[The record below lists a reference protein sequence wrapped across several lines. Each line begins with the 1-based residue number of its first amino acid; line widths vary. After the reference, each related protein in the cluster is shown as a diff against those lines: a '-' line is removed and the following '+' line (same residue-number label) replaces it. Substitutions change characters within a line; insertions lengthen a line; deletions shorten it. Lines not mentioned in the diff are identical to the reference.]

1 MLFPE
6 MQLWLKLLLA
16 IAVALVISLAA
27 TPIVKSFAEKVGAI
41 DNPDEAR
48 RVHDHPIPRMGG
60 MAIFLGFLISVVLF
74 ADVTEQVQGILIG
87 AVIIVA
93 TGAIDDIISLR
104 YWIKLLAQIL
114 AAVVAVIHGVVI
126 EVVMNP
132 NIFSETPSLLLG
144 VLAVPITVIWI
155 VGITNSVN
163 LIDGLD
169 GLACGVSTI
178 SCITMLVVALMVAE
192 GNVAVILACLAG
204 ACIGFIPYNF
214 NPAKIFMGDTGAL
227 LLGYVLATVSV
238 LGMFKFYAI
247 VTFVVHLRAD
257 TVADVIAHDGI
268 PLGLRIVLNSR
279 RDIGD
284 AVACN
289 GVLYPLKK
297 ALAGGGNE
305 AKRLIAA
312 LAAGICPRAVSDKT
326 LICRA
331 DIDADDIALLKAALA
346 GYAVNDLVVYRD
358 ADAGRI
364 AVVAQKRGLCS
375 QFLDEAEE
383 LLVYR
388 LRRHAGLDHLPGQGS
403 GSGRD
408 AARLTHE
415 VDLLSGFYDD
425 RHQFSPN
432 TFTISAVVASIVG

>member
-1 MLFPE
+1 MLFPD

-16 IAVALVISLAA
+16 IAVALGISLAV

-41 DNPDEAR
+41 DNPGEAR

-74 ADVTEQVQGILIG
+74 ADVTKQVQGILIG

-93 TGAIDDIISLR
+93 TGAVDDIVSLK

-126 EVVMNP
+126 EVLMNP
-132 NIFSETPSLLLG
+132 NIFSDTPSLLLG
-144 VLAVPITVIWI
+144 VLGVPITIFWI

-192 GNVAVILACLAG
+192 GNVALILAALAG

-227 LLGYVLATVSV
+227 LLGYVLSTVSV

-247 VTFVVHLRAD
+247 VTFVVPILALALPLFDTLFAIIRRLLRGQNPMTPDRGHLHHRLIDMGLSQKQA
-257 TVADVIAHDGI
+257 VAVLYSLSAMLGLTAVVISTSG
-268 PLGLRIVLNSR
+268 GLRILLLVFELL
-279 RDIGD
+279 I
-284 AVACN
+284 
-289 GVLYPLKK
+289 
-297 ALAGGGNE
+297 ALAVGMFVIKTIE
-305 AKRLIAA
+305 HPAHEPAK
-312 LAAGICPRAVSDKT
+312 DH
-326 LICRA
+326 
-331 DIDADDIALLKAALA
+331 
-346 GYAVNDLVVYRD
+346 VN
-358 ADAGRI
+358 RI
-364 AVVAQKRGLCS
+364 ADLYAAHHHEEKNDG
-375 QFLDEAEE
+375 AEE
-383 LLVYR
+383 SR
-388 LRRHAGLDHLPGQGS
+388 Q
-403 GSGRD
+403 
-408 AARLTHE
+408 
-415 VDLLSGFYDD
+415 
-425 RHQFSPN
+425 
-432 TFTISAVVASIVG
+432 

>member
-1 MLFPE
+1 

-16 IAVALVISLAA
+16 IAVALGISLAV

-41 DNPDEAR
+41 DNPGEAR

-74 ADVTEQVQGILIG
+74 ADVTKQVQGILIG

-93 TGAIDDIISLR
+93 TGAVDDIVSLK

-126 EVVMNP
+126 EVLMNP
-132 NIFSETPSLLLG
+132 NIFSDTPSLLLG
-144 VLAVPITVIWI
+144 VLGVPITIFWI

-192 GNVAVILACLAG
+192 GNVALILAALAG

-227 LLGYVLATVSV
+227 LLGYVLSTVSV

-247 VTFVVHLRAD
+247 VTFVVPILALALPLFDTLFAIIRRLLRGQNPMTPDRGHLHHRLIDMGLSQKQA
-257 TVADVIAHDGI
+257 VAVLYSLSAMLGLTAVVISTSG
-268 PLGLRIVLNSR
+268 GLRILLLVFELL
-279 RDIGD
+279 I
-284 AVACN
+284 
-289 GVLYPLKK
+289 
-297 ALAGGGNE
+297 ALAVGMFVIKTIE
-305 AKRLIAA
+305 HPAHEPAK
-312 LAAGICPRAVSDKT
+312 DH
-326 LICRA
+326 
-331 DIDADDIALLKAALA
+331 
-346 GYAVNDLVVYRD
+346 VN
-358 ADAGRI
+358 RI
-364 AVVAQKRGLCS
+364 ADLYA
-375 QFLDEAEE
+375 AHHHEE
-383 LLVYR
+383 KNDGTEESR
-388 LRRHAGLDHLPGQGS
+388 Q
-403 GSGRD
+403 
-408 AARLTHE
+408 
-415 VDLLSGFYDD
+415 
-425 RHQFSPN
+425 
-432 TFTISAVVASIVG
+432 

>member
-1 MLFPE
+1 

-41 DNPDEAR
+41 DNPGEAR

-74 ADVTEQVQGILIG
+74 ADVTKQVQGILIG

-247 VTFVVHLRAD
+247 VTFVVPILALALPLFDTLFAIIRRLLRGQNPMTPDRGHLHHRLIDMGLSQKQA
-257 TVADVIAHDGI
+257 VAVLYSLSAM
-268 PLGLRIVLNSR
+268 LGLTAVVISTSGGLRVLLLVVELL
-279 RDIGD
+279 I
-284 AVACN
+284 
-289 GVLYPLKK
+289 
-297 ALAGGGNE
+297 ALAVGVFV
-305 AKRLIAA
+305 I
-312 LAAGICPRAVSDKT
+312 KT
-326 LICRA
+326 IEHPA
-331 DIDADDIALLKAALA
+331 HEPAPEH
-346 GYAVNDLVVYRD
+346 VN
-358 ADAGRI
+358 RI
-364 AVVAQKRGLCS
+364 ADMYAAHHPEEKRPGDGAQSK
-375 QFLDEAEE
+375 
-383 LLVYR
+383 
-388 LRRHAGLDHLPGQGS
+388 
-403 GSGRD
+403 
-408 AARLTHE
+408 
-415 VDLLSGFYDD
+415 
-425 RHQFSPN
+425 
-432 TFTISAVVASIVG
+432 